1 MAGTQN
7 QPVEYENVSYNVSTG
22 ILICNSSSGK
32 VGFFSTVP
40 IGRITISSA
49 ISSTASISTS
59 GVYGLA
65 TSTEMLQVV
74 WAVSS
79 MANAMK
85 QYGLVL

>member
-22 ILICNSSSGK
+22 ILIGNTTNTK
-32 VGFFSTVP
+32 IGFFSTVP
-40 IGRITISSA
+40 ISRITISSA

-79 MANAMK
+79 MANALK
-85 QYGLVL
+85 QYGLVV